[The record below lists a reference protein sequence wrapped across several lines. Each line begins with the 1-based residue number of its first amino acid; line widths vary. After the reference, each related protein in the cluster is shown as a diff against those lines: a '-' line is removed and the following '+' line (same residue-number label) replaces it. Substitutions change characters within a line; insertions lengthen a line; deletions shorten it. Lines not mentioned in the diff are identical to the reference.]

1 MHRPTGQHSSC
12 YTGVQKSNKHLKRVK
27 ARKILSKNQDLVP
40 RPKGHSGHAG
50 GDMGYSVIEEMHL
63 SDKKEVFNYLKVHPC
78 SVYFTH
84 LADESSVVFGLLP
97 INIWISPKACGI
109 KQINWL
115 LRSSLYRYVIA
126 AYSAYMYTTSP

>member
-1 MHRPTGQHSSC
+1 
-12 YTGVQKSNKHLKRVK
+12 
-27 ARKILSKNQDLVP
+27 
-40 RPKGHSGHAG
+40 
-50 GDMGYSVIEEMHL
+50 MGYSVIKEMRL
-63 SDKKEVFNYLKVHPC
+63 SDKKEVFNYLKVRPC

-84 LADESSVVFGLLP
+84 LADKSSVVFGLLP
-97 INIWISPKACGI
+97 INIWISPEACGI